1 MILIRHTLVRNTK
14 AVVAGHL
21 LQFTTPGK
29 EYVADF
35 VKIGHVRNH
44 EIFDDRN
51 ARIIV
56 SNRVKREFF
65 A

>member
-1 MILIRHTLVRNTK
+1 VILIRHTLVRNTK

>member
-1 MILIRHTLVRNTK
+1 MILIRHTLVRNKK

-51 ARIIV
+51 ARIVV

>member
-1 MILIRHTLVRNTK
+1 MILMRHTLVRNTK

-35 VKIGHVRNH
+35 VKIGHVRNR

-51 ARIIV
+51 ARIVV
-56 SNRVKREFF
+56 SNRAKREFF